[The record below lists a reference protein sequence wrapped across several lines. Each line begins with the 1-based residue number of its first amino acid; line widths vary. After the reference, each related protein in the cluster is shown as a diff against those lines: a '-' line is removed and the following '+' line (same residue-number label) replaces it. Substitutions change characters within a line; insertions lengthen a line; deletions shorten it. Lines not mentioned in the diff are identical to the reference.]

1 VFSSL
6 IGLYQQDIKKVIAYS
21 TMSQLAQ
28 KYTTHSSIFRH
39 QTICESTFLSLSIK
53 NLFKKTYPK
62 IYKYFTTND
71 KGLSNDNALN
81 PYYLTGFTDAE
92 VCFLI
97 NIQKRS
103 DVLLGYSV
111 SLSFKIKLHSKDK
124 ELLHKIFNFFNV
136 GKIYIRKDGYIEYN
150 VNSIKDIEVIIEHF
164 NNYPLITQ
172 KLSDY
177 KIFKLVFEYIKSK
190 KHLTKKGFIEIL
202 SLKASLNNGLTEELK
217 RVFPN
222 IVPSLRPQTITPK
235 LDTIDPH

>member
-1 VFSSL
+1 MTTVFSSL

-92 VCFLI
+92 GCFLI

-103 DVLLGYSV
+103 DVLLGYS
-111 SLSFKIKLHSKDK
+111 
-124 ELLHKIFNFFNV
+124 
-136 GKIYIRKDGYIEYN
+136 
-150 VNSIKDIEVIIEHF
+150 
-164 NNYPLITQ
+164 
-172 KLSDY
+172 DY
-177 KIFKLVFEYIKSK
+177 KIFILVFEYIKSK